1 MHLLFANYANFV
13 EEETGTAALKVFLC
27 VAFYH
32 KKTQVTTIIIMT
44 GINLFQLLYLQAQFG
59 YRVAN
64 LLSAWPP
71 YKIQV

>member
-1 MHLLFANYANFV
+1 MHLLFANYSNFV

-44 GINLFQLLYLQAQFG
+44 GINLFQLLYLQA
-59 YRVAN
+59 
-64 LLSAWPP
+64 
-71 YKIQV
+71 